1 MKQILQGSLSPKKH
15 TLALCLLV
23 SAGSIMGGCAQIPPE
38 TDPTLTSATQ
48 DKISDQE
55 QGAVGSPNDGAD
67 AAVNDPLEPLNR
79 GIYFLNMGIDGI
91 VLKPLALAYRLILP
105 EAVRNSVGHFYVNI
119 HSPVSFS
126 NHLLQG
132 QAGRAGNS
140 LVRFVINS
148 TMGILG
154 LFDAAETFGYKSNE
168 TGFGE
173 TLGVW
178 GVNTGP
184 YLMLPAL
191 GPSSFRGTTGLV
203 GDFFLQP
210 YNYYFM
216 TSTHNDDWASW
227 TLTGVDLVH
236 QRSLYIESVDELVAN
251 SIDPYVTFRSI
262 YFQQQQHR
270 LNELKNHS

>member
-1 MKQILQGSLSPKKH
+1 MKQILWNSSIAKKQTLGLYLLLS
-15 TLALCLLV
+15 T
-23 SAGSIMGGCAQIPPE
+23 SSIMGGCAQISPATNPAPSAPTE
-38 TDPTLTSATQ
+38 DKMNIQDQSIAESNNDATDLT
-48 DKISDQE
+48 
-55 QGAVGSPNDGAD
+55 
-67 AAVNDPLEPLNR
+67 VNDPLEPLNR
-79 GIYFLNMGIDGI
+79 GIYFINRGIDSVI
-91 VLKPLALAYRLILP
+91 LKPIALVYRLVIP
-105 EAVRNSVGHFYVNI
+105 ESVRNSVGHFYVNI
-119 HSPVSFS
+119 HSPISFS

-132 QAGRAGNS
+132 NPSRANNS
-140 LVRFVINS
+140 LIRFAINS

-191 GPSSFRGTTGLV
+191 GPCSFRGAAGIG
-203 GDFFLQP
+203 GDYLLQP

-216 TSTHNDDWASW
+216 TSTKKDDWASW
-227 TLTGVDLVH
+227 TLLGVDLVH
-236 QRSLYIESVDELVAN
+236 QRNLYIESVDELIAN

-270 LNELKNHS
+270 LNELKKPS